1 MIERMLKS
9 DIQQEI
15 TDLKV
20 DIERLKN
27 PEPPPLVQIKQEP
40 PPCQLP
46 PPPLE
51 LFKPISAQHILNNS
65 CNNTMTGL
73 SSQGGLEDDT
83 TRTSMS
89 DSRSMCDVKSESGRF
104 GWNDEWSDEED
115 SSSVARL
122 SHHQQNQNKRDL
134 LTKMKEEEE
143 ENNSSGD
150 HIRRNNHP
158 SSFDIESEILPNFIL
173 NMKKNVASSVEE
185 EEDQERSQ
193 KKSHKV
199 PRLLLSPVSSVKS
212 EVGYDEWTSI
222 QKELASM
229 DRGDTPTLLLD
240 KERKSTPVALDT
252 KPRFDD
258 FDKLKKQ
265 PWSGQEGVHQSSS
278 LITTTTTSRAIESNL
293 NSINSVGNQI
303 QSSIRGEIQS
313 RQALAQTSNTT
324 TMLTTTGAASFFSLE
339 SNQSEPESWLDFQ
352 NHNNSSFDPFPIVSQ
367 SATAAAPS
375 PMGLMNGSVTS
386 QKRSWSGMVA
396 DNNEHGN
403 SNGSGGAPGGGLL
416 NGGGVDEF
424 NYAKKMCYVN
434 GDFDFNDHLM
444 MAPSQSQQA
453 FHSQA
458 PTAMQNGSEHQ
469 QQTAH
474 SQNFDEDINRQVQ
487 SAIDSILNMQGSDAQ
502 DFHFNLDPAMGA
514 LLGGGGGNGAGVVGS
529 ESSERQGEHHQNHH
543 GGNVSNNGGGGGGFG
558 MMTSGGHGM
567 MGSGGHPALDE
578 DGMGSEEDE
587 QQRAIKSVLL
597 S

>member
-51 LFKPISAQHILNNS
+51 LFKPISAQPVLNNS

-122 SHHQQNQNKRDL
+122 GQHQQDQNRRNL
-134 LTKMKEEEE
+134 LTKMKGVEEED
-143 ENNSSGD
+143 NSSRG
-150 HIRRNNHP
+150 HIRRHNNP

-173 NMKKNVASSVEE
+173 NMKKNVVASVGEE
-185 EEDQERSQ
+185 EEDQEKPP
-193 KKSHKV
+193 KKAHKV

-222 QKELASM
+222 QKELANM
-229 DRGDTPTLLLD
+229 DRGDTPTLLQD
-240 KERKSTPVALDT
+240 KERKSTPIALE
-252 KPRFDD
+252 KPHFDD

-265 PWSGQEGVHQSSS
+265 PWSGQDGVHQSSYS
-278 LITTTTTSRAIESNL
+278 TTKTIESNL
-293 NSINSVGNQI
+293 NLMNSAGNQN
-303 QSSIRGEIQS
+303 QSTISLRGEIQS
-313 RQALAQTSNTT
+313 RQALAQTSTT
-324 TMLTTTGAASFFSLE
+324 TAMLSTTGAASFFSLE

-352 NHNNSSFDPFPIVSQ
+352 HHNNSSFDPFPIGSQ
-367 SATAAAPS
+367 SATAAVAS
-375 PMGLMNGSVTS
+375 PIGLMNGSVTS
-386 QKRSWSGMVA
+386 QKRSWNGMVS
-396 DNNEHGN
+396 DSNEHGN

-458 PTAMQNGSEHQ
+458 PTAMHNGTEHQ

-487 SAIDSILNMQGSDAQ
+487 SAIDSILNMQGSDAT

-514 LLGGGGGNGAGVVGS
+514 LLGGGGGGNGAGGVGS
-529 ESSERQGEHHQNHH
+529 ESSERQGENDHHH
-543 GGNVSNNGGGGGGFG
+543 GGNVSNNGGGGFG
-558 MMTSGGHGM
+558 MMTSGGQGM